1 MFGSVMG
8 ASMVAVAA
16 IGLMA
21 EHLPADLFETTAII
35 ATIGW
40 IGCQLD
46 SVLGELMENRGL
58 LGKHS
63 VNFLATSFGA
73 LAGWA
78 AYVTIF

>member
-1 MFGSVMG
+1 MHKMLILLV
-8 ASMVAVAA
+8 
-16 IGLMA
+16 A
-21 EHLPADLFETTAII
+21 EHLPLDLFETAAII

-40 IGCQLD
+40 IGCQID

-73 LAGWA
+73 CEGWA
-78 AYVTIF
+78 AYVSIF